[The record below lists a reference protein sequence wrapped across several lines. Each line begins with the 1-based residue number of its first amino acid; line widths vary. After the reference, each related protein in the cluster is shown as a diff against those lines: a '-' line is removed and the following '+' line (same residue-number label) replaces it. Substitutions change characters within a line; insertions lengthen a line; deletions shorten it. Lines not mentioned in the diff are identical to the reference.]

1 MLACVGKTVT
11 VTTDP
16 YHRKKKTVKNLSEVC
31 KKFWVPVCIIMI
43 IVLGTIGIGKFIG
56 VPFIEKIELM
66 IARNEAR
73 QKQEAAQEAR
83 KLALEKAP
91 FIFAEESTK
100 VLTLTHDYLSVLFGT
115 FEVVEFMSETG
126 YVYRLESS
134 IGNTLQTTFHHV
146 LMLAKDKEEELM
158 VCYKTKGEI
167 DNNRRIVTEIR
178 NARGYTLWP
187 VTATQ

>member
-1 MLACVGKTVT
+1 M
-11 VTTDP
+11 
-16 YHRKKKTVKNLSEVC
+16 KNLSEVC

-43 IVLGTIGIGKFIG
+43 IVLGTIGIGKLIG
-56 VPFIEKIELM
+56 IPP
-66 IARNEAR
+66 IAIKQMFAQYEAR
-73 QKQEAAQEAR
+73 QQQEAAQVAK

-91 FIFAEESTK
+91 FIFAEEPTK

-126 YVYRLESS
+126 YVYRSESL
-134 IGNTLQTTFHHV
+134 IGNTIQTTFHHV